1 MTRKEAMFKAQLK
14 RRWIHITTLDPGIHA
29 TGWAGWRW
37 LDRMGNAA
45 EEPDYFG
52 VNKIPQK
59 IKFEDSCR
67 RQCAWLRGHLA
78 QLKTR
83 HVVIEFPELWSGSA
97 VSHAAAT
104 RGDLFKL
111 TFLVGRYA
119 EVCEQRGATCTLV
132 TPMEWKGQMPKEVID
147 RRIKIAIEQEYP
159 EHASDAVG
167 IGLAIQDKL

>member
-1 MTRKEAMFKAQLK
+1 MTRKEAMFKAKAK
-14 RRWIHITTLDPGIHA
+14 RKWVRILTLDPGVHA
-29 TGWAGWRW
+29 TGWAGWDELERF
-37 LDRMGNAA
+37 GGITY
-45 EEPDYFG
+45 EPDYHG
-52 VNKIPQK
+52 ASKIPKK

-97 VSHAAAT
+97 ISHAAGIK
-104 RGDLFKL
+104 GDLFKL

-119 EVCEQRGATCTLV
+119 EVCERTGATCTLV

-147 RRIKIAIEQEYP
+147 KRILLAINRKFP
-159 EHASDAVG
+159 DHVSDAVG